1 MELADGD
8 ASGCRTESGLIE
20 DVNKKDGL
28 AALLFHCRSRCQFQI
43 FPYSCYRELRWAA
56 SVFLVLRVSTLFRI
70 PTTVLLLMDLLYY
83 AETDTDAD
91 RICIEFP
98 SRNAT
103 LCEEVEIAINPDNL
117 AQQLL
122 FFLTEGL
129 GSQYIP
135 EKLIREGVIVV
146 TLS

>member
-1 MELADGD
+1 MVLQHCFSIADPD
-8 ASGCRTESGLIE
+8 ANFKFSLIVATENSAG
-20 DVNKKDGL
+20 
-28 AALLFHCRSRCQFQI
+28 QT
-43 FPYSCYRELRWAA
+43 

-98 SRNAT
+98 SRNPT

-122 FFLTEGL
+122 FFLTEGS